1 MEFKKAR
8 TIYDQIADLIC
19 ENILQGRWRAEDRVP
34 SVREMAVQTEVN
46 PNTVMRAYTSL
57 QELGVIVNQR
67 GKGYFVAE
75 DSYNRVR
82 SMKKAE
88 FIQEELP
95 ALVKT
100 MALLGIT
107 IDDLKRMIE
116 SEAESGK
123 EHGNEI
129 ER

>member
-19 ENILQGRWRAEDRVP
+19 ENILRKRWREGDRIP
-34 SVREMAVQTEVN
+34 SVREMAVEVEVN

-57 QELGVIVNQR
+57 QERDVIVNRR
-67 GKGYFVAE
+67 GMGYYVAE
-75 DSYNRVR
+75 NSRLRVQT
-82 SMKKAE
+82 MKRNE
-88 FIQEELP
+88 FIRDELP

-100 MALLGIT
+100 MDLLGIS
-107 IDDLKRMIE
+107 IDDLGAMIA
-116 SEAESGK
+116 SCAGSQK
-123 EHGNEI
+123 EHDNEV